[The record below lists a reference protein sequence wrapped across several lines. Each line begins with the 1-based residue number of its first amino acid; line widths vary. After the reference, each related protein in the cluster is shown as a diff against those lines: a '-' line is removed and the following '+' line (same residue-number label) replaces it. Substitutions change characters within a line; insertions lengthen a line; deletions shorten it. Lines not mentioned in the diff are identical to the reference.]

1 MIPDNPERGNW
12 PRVEI
17 TSEGYDEGLGIGD
30 INGDGL
36 LDISGRYGKDGKSL
50 AWWQN
55 PGNGSGNWTKHPV
68 GTTRVEMDRNVM
80 ADLNGDGYV
89 GGAAELM
96 PLYFAAARDF
106 GQPVFAYGPPRL
118 VRLGVEFAF

>member
-17 TSEGYDEGLGIGD
+17 TSEGYDEGFGIGD
-30 INGDGL
+30 IKGDGL

-55 PGNGSGNWTKHPV
+55 PWERVRKLDETSRGNDARRDGPECYGGSE
-68 GTTRVEMDRNVM
+68 R
-80 ADLNGDGYV
+80 
-89 GGAAELM
+89 
-96 PLYFAAARDF
+96 
-106 GQPVFAYGPPRL
+106 
-118 VRLGVEFAF
+118 

>member
-80 ADLNGDGYV
+80 ADLNGDGRPDIV
-89 GGAAELM
+89 VTEESDWNDADPALM
-96 PLYFAAARDF
+96 RNRSNLTCHNYSFIKI
-106 GQPVFAYGPPRL
+106 
-118 VRLGVEFAF
+118 